1 MFTGVGLGRHATM
14 TDATREQHP
23 AEPIEEVVRET
34 VDPADDE
41 ITRREA
47 VEQEL
52 EDRGRSVEG
61 AQVDVSEVLD
71 SPAAGV
77 IDEDRTDPP
86 EPSEPG

>member
-1 MFTGVGLGRHATM
+1 MP
-14 TDATREQHP
+14 DPTRDDDQD
-23 AEPIEEVVRET
+23 EPIEEVVRDT
-34 VDPADDE
+34 VDEAHDE
-41 ITRREA
+41 TTRREA

-52 EDRGRSVEG
+52 EDRDRSDEG
-61 AQVDVSEVLD
+61 ADLEVSELVD